1 VVDPSDDR
9 ETLTTMLFC
18 STLVDALCVA
28 HVLAETIPT
37 DPEELARRQ
46 LREVNRAV
54 MESMGQSIDDP
65 AGPEGVRRFYKAALR
80 KCLEV
85 VEG

>member
-1 VVDPSDDR
+1 MARGDDD
-9 ETLTTMLFC
+9 ETLTLFFC

-28 HVLAETIPT
+28 HVLAETMPA
-37 DPEELARRQ
+37 DPEGLARRQ

-54 MESMGQSIDDP
+54 MESLGQTLGDP
-65 AGPEGVRRFYKAALR
+65 AGPEGVRRFYKAALK